1 MNCLTVFGLVFDLL
15 GVAILFVWPPPAEPM
30 FKDGSDMLTFTTDE
44 DRTKNKRLWGSQRR
58 NARIGLTFVFVG
70 FGLQLAAQF
79 WGNPLSHVPVEG
91 CTVV

>member
-1 MNCLTVFGLVFDLL
+1 MEWLSLFGIVFRLL
-15 GVAILFVWPPPAEPM
+15 GGGKIFFWPPPAEPM
-30 FKDGSDMLTFTTDE
+30 FESGSDLLTYTTDE
-44 DRTKNKRLWGSQRR
+44 DRAKNKLLWGFQRR